1 MMMPKRPS
9 PIRILM
15 TIDAVGGVW
24 RYAMDLAA
32 SLRPQGY
39 EFLFVGLGPQPSV
52 HQEKEASELGR
63 LHWLQAPLDWMIKSE
78 DDLSLVGPAIANLA
92 HAEAVDLLHLNLPS
106 QAAAIETKLPV
117 IVMSHSCVVTW
128 FAGVRREAVPLD
140 WQWHHKIN
148 RCGLMRA
155 DVALAPSRSHARM
168 LENAYGAMDR
178 LHVVYNASRSQE
190 TSQIKDR
197 IVCAAARWW
206 DDGKNG
212 QTLDEAAALTA
223 WPIMIAGPNTGPD
236 GPTLPIR
243 HAQHLGALSH
253 AQVMALMGRSSIF
266 ASPSLYEPFGLAA
279 LEAARAHN
287 ALVLADIPTYR
298 ELWSEAALFA
308 DPGAPEAW
316 AAGINRL
323 CEDNDLRT
331 QLADKAA
338 ERAKRFDLSSQAE
351 AMAGFYTS
359 LLRQKSELSAAE

>member
-1 MMMPKRPS
+1 
-9 PIRILM
+9 
-15 TIDAVGGVW
+15 
-24 RYAMDLAA
+24 MDLAA

-63 LHWLQAPLDWMIKSE
+63 LHWLQAPLDWMVKSE

-236 GPTLPIR
+236 GQTLPIR
-243 HAQHLGALSH
+243 HAQHLGALSN

-287 ALVLADIPTYR
+287 ALVLADIRPTANCGVKLPFSQTLEPPR
-298 ELWSEAALFA
+298 
-308 DPGAPEAW
+308 PGQPGSIASARITICGHNW
-316 AAGINRL
+316 LTRL
-323 CEDNDLRT
+323 RSVRNASIFRLKPKPWRVSTHPCC
-331 QLADKAA
+331 DKN
-338 ERAKRFDLSSQAE
+338 LS
-351 AMAGFYTS
+351 F
-359 LLRQKSELSAAE
+359 LLRSKR